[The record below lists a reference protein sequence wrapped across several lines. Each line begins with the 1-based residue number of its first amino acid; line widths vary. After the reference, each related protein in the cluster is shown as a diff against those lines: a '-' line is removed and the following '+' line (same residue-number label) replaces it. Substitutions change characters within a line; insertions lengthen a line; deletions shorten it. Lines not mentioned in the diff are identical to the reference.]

1 MRTFQIFQVQT
12 KSFDDDFDSDADD
25 DVPEPSA
32 KKPSTA
38 VKDESEDDSDFED
51 PDLIEIPG
59 EIKTL
64 KSGESAQ
71 SMPSFDGRHLNFFFI
86 SITFLTDNNIQHTY

>member
-25 DVPEPSA
+25 DVPEPSS

-64 KSGESAQ
+64 KSSGSAQ
-71 SMPSFDGRHLNFFFI
+71 SMPSFDGRHLHFFHI
-86 SITFLTDNNIQHTY
+86 IHILYIYL